1 MADKFIFGLLLIVC
15 VGMSVAMIINA
26 LTCDDDPHGRWE

>member
-1 MADKFIFGLLLIVC
+1 MTDKLIFGLLLIVC